1 MFKKPKSLGTKMKLV
16 LASVSETIDAVVGP
30 VKRYCRSILFALFFE
45 IVGTGDPAR
54 PWLAVAMYPLLRI
67 GSIVKWGITGYA
79 LYLLFF
85 HGIHM
90 PLWLTV
96 FSVLTSGLLVVALA
110 AAKMEYQHHEYLTSK

>member
-1 MFKKPKSLGTKMKLV
+1 MFKKLKTIGTKMKIAS
-16 LASVSETIDAVVGP
+16 ASVTEIFDAVVGP
-30 VKRYCRSILFALFFE
+30 VKRYCLSILFALFFE
-45 IVGTGDPAR
+45 IVGTGAPAR
-54 PWLAVAMYPLLRI
+54 PWLAVAMYPLLRV
-67 GSIVKWGITGYA
+67 GSIVKWGTTGYA

-96 FSVLTSGLLVVALA
+96 FSLLTSGLLVVALA